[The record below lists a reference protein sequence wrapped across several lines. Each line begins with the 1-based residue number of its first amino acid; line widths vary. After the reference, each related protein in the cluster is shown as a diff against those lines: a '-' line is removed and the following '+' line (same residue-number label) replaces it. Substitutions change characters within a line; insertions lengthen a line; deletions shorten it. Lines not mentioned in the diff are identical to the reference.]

1 MPAFIE
7 TLLRGGAVT
16 TFLLLAVILLRDGR
30 DRTQARLGALFCAST
45 GWWAL
50 NTEPFVSWSLVWASP
65 IWVISHG
72 KYAAFWLF
80 SRALFD
86 DGFRMRP
93 LEWAVWGGT
102 VMWGAI
108 WHLGGRFDLGTDWM
122 GLPRQAAHIMLASAA
137 AWSAWQG
144 RGGDL
149 VEPRRRARIAY
160 VVLSSLLIIG
170 VTASYIAPGAP
181 PAFAGDLNVLR
192 LFVMAI
198 GMALLVSG
206 LRSDALFD
214 AQRVAIQPVTGTDSS
229 ALVCAD
235 PGEARLLSR
244 LQRLMEEERVYRL
257 EGLSIGALAAR
268 VGTPEYA
275 LRRLING
282 RLGYRNF
289 NAYLNGYRLAEARAA
304 LTDPTQR
311 TVPISTIAMD
321 AGFGSLGPFNRAFKA
336 AEGVTPSEYREGR
349 GAPEGSRAPSPISE
363 SA

>member
-1 MPAFIE
+1 MPDFIE
-7 TLLRGGAVT
+7 TVLRGGSVT

-30 DRTQARLGALFCAST
+30 GRTAARLGALFCAST

-50 NTEPFVSWSLVWASP
+50 NTEPFVSWSLGWASP
-65 IWVISHG
+65 IWVLSHG

-80 SRALFD
+80 SRAVFE
-86 DGFRMRP
+86 DGFRMRS
-93 LEWAVWGGT
+93 LEWGVWSVT
-102 VMWGAI
+102 VVWGAI
-108 WHLGGRFDLGTDWM
+108 WHLGGRFGLDTEWM
-122 GLPRQAAHIMLASAA
+122 GLPRQAAHLVLAAAA
-137 AWSAWQG
+137 AWIAWRG

-160 VVLSSLLIIG
+160 VVLSSVLIIG

-192 LFVMAI
+192 LFAMAT
-198 GMALLVSG
+198 GMALLVAG
-206 LRSDALFD
+206 LRTDGVFD
-214 AQRVAIQPVTGTDSS
+214 APQAIRPASGPESH
-229 ALVCAD
+229 ALLDVEA
-235 PGEARLLSR
+235 GEARLLGR
-244 LQRLMEEERVYRL
+244 LQRLMAEERVYRL

-289 NAYLNGYRLAEARAA
+289 NGYLNGFRLAEAKAA
-304 LTDPTQR
+304 LSDPTQR
-311 TVPISTIAMD
+311 KVPISTIAMD

-336 AEGVTPSEYREGR
+336 AEGVTPSEYREGLGTA
-349 GAPEGSRAPSPISE
+349 GAVGGASPLSE

>member
-1 MPAFIE
+1 MAEFIE
-7 TLLRGGAVT
+7 TVLRGGAVT

-30 DRTQARLGALFCAST
+30 DRTAARLGALFCAST

-50 NTEPFVSWSLVWASP
+50 NTEPFVSWSLVWAAP
-65 IWVISHG
+65 IWVLSHG

-93 LEWAVWGGT
+93 LEWAIWTGLVG
-102 VMWGAI
+102 WGAI
-108 WHLGGRFDLGTDWM
+108 WHMGSRFGFDTEWM
-122 GLPRQAAHIMLASAA
+122 GLPRQAAHLLLAAAA

-160 VVLSSLLIIG
+160 VVLSSVLIIG

-181 PAFAGDLNVLR
+181 PPFAGDLNVAR
-192 LFVMAI
+192 LFIMAV

-206 LRSDALFD
+206 VRADALFD
-214 AQRVAIQPVTGTDSS
+214 GSQVAGQRPIGADNHDG
-229 ALVCAD
+229 ACASLD
-235 PGEARLLSR
+235 EARHLSR
-244 LQRLMEEERVYRL
+244 LQTLMEEERIYRL

-275 LRRLING
+275 LRRLINR
-282 RLGYRNF
+282 RLGHRNF
-289 NAYLNGYRLAEARAA
+289 NAYLNSYRLEEAKAA
-304 LTDPTQR
+304 LTDPGQR
-311 TVPISTIAMD
+311 MVPISTIALD

-336 AEGVTPSEYREGR
+336 AEGVTPTGYRER
-349 GAPEGSRAPSPISE
+349 RRPR
-363 SA
+363 